1 MVRDTRNASGRNLVS
16 NIDVSGIEGVRL
28 VQAVTSS
35 DSRGRFIKFHP
46 ENFLHDKLD
55 SVAVSINP
63 KAGTIRGIHLQIEPF
78 AEEKIVTC
86 IQGSTFEVII
96 DIRPE
101 SKSFGKI
108 ATFELSRENANQVY
122 LPKGVA
128 HGFQT
133 LMPDTIV
140 QYFLT
145 SYYSPESSYS
155 IDPFGDLGI
164 DWPLKELSIS
174 EKDAQG
180 VSLEYAAQKYAE
192 SLNS

>member
-16 NIDVSGIEGVRL
+16 SIDFSNIEGVKL
-28 VQAVTSS
+28 VQAVSSS

-63 KAGTIRGIHLQIEPF
+63 NVGTIRGIHFQIEPF

-86 IQGSTFEVII
+86 IQGSTFEIII
-96 DIRPE
+96 DIRPG

-108 ATFELSRENANQVY
+108 ATFELSQENANQVY

-133 LMPDTIV
+133 LMSNTIV

-145 SYYSPESSYS
+145 SQYSPESSYS

-164 DWPLKELSIS
+164 DWPLKERSVS

-180 VSLEYAAQKYAE
+180 VSLAYAAEKYAE
-192 SLNS
+192 SLSG

>member
-1 MVRDTRNASGRNLVS
+1 MSHINLTDIDGVKLIQTISS
-16 NIDVSGIEGVRL
+16 N
-28 VQAVTSS
+28 

-46 ENFLHDKLD
+46 DNFLQEKLD

-86 IQGSTFEVII
+86 LQGSTFEVII
-96 DIRPE
+96 DIRPN

-122 LPKGVA
+122 LPKGIA

-133 LMPDTIV
+133 LMPETIV

-145 SYYSPESSYS
+145 SRYSLESSYS
-155 IDPFGDLGI
+155 IDPFSDLGI

-174 EKDAQG
+174 EKDTQG
-180 VSLEYAAQKYAE
+180 VSLTYAAKMYAE
-192 SLNS
+192 SLNR

>member
-16 NIDVSGIEGVRL
+16 NIDLSDIEGVRL
-28 VQAVTSS
+28 VQATSS
-35 DSRGRFIKFHP
+35 TDSRGRFIKFHP
-46 ENFLHDKLD
+46 EIFLHDKLD

-86 IQGSTFEVII
+86 IQGSTFEVVI

-108 ATFELSRENANQVY
+108 ATFELSRESANQVY

-145 SYYSPESSYS
+145 SHYSPEFSYS
-155 IDPFGDLGI
+155 IDPFGDFGI

-180 VSLEYAAQKYAE
+180 VSLAYAAQKYAE

>member
-1 MVRDTRNASGRNLVS
+1 MSYIELSD
-16 NIDVSGIEGVRL
+16 IEGVKL
-28 VQAVTSS
+28 VQAVSSS
-35 DSRGRFIKFHP
+35 DSRGLFVKFHP
-46 ENFLHDKLD
+46 KNFLHSKLD

-63 KAGTIRGIHLQIEPF
+63 KAGTIRGIHFQIEPF

-96 DIRPE
+96 DIRPK

-122 LPKGVA
+122 LPKGIA

-133 LMPDTIV
+133 IMPDTIV

-145 SYYSPESSYS
+145 SQYSPEFSYS
-155 IDPFGDLGI
+155 IHPFGDLGI
-164 DWPLKELSIS
+164 EWPLKELSIS
-174 EKDAQG
+174 KKDAQG
-180 VSLEYAAQKYAE
+180 VSLAYAAQKYAE
-192 SLNS
+192 SLHG

>member
-1 MVRDTRNASGRNLVS
+1 MRDTRNASGRNLVS

>member
-1 MVRDTRNASGRNLVS
+1 MSSIDFS
-16 NIDVSGIEGVRL
+16 NIEGVKL
-28 VQAVTSS
+28 GQAVSSS

-63 KAGTIRGIHLQIEPF
+63 KVGTIRGIHFQIEPF

-86 IQGSTFEVII
+86 IQGSTFEIII
-96 DIRPE
+96 DIRPG

-108 ATFELSRENANQVY
+108 ATFELSQENANQVY

-133 LMPDTIV
+133 LMSNTIV

-145 SYYSPESSYS
+145 SQYSPESSYS

-164 DWPLKELSIS
+164 DWPLKERSVS

-180 VSLEYAAQKYAE
+180 VSLAYAAEKYAE
-192 SLNS
+192 SLSG

>member
-1 MVRDTRNASGRNLVS
+1 MSYIELSD
-16 NIDVSGIEGVRL
+16 IEGVKL
-28 VQAVTSS
+28 VQAISSS

-46 ENFLHDKLD
+46 HNFLYDRLD

-96 DIRPE
+96 DIRPN

-108 ATFELSRENANQVY
+108 ATFELSRENANQVF
-122 LPKGVA
+122 LPKGIA

-133 LMPDTIV
+133 LMPDTIL

-145 SYYSPESSYS
+145 SQYSLESSFS
-155 IDPFGDLGI
+155 IDPFGDLSI

-174 EKDAQG
+174 ERDAQG
-180 VSLEYAAQKYAE
+180 VSLAYAAQKYAE